1 MNSLNIKT
9 NESNKFMYQFTNK
22 LDLKNPNK
30 NMGLANLS
38 IITHGKTLSLST
50 TIINLKYL
58 LQFGMIFLTYLM
70 DLNQFLTYRI
80 ILNTSSKT

>member
-30 NMGLANLS
+30 NMALANLS
-38 IITHGKTLSLST
+38 IITHGKTLSLNT

-58 LQFGMIFLTYLM
+58 LQLGMIFLTYLM